1 MVYVISCV
9 CVFFASPPFFF
20 KFLISF
26 GGQIETTREIR
37 LDKKH
42 KRLARRK
49 CRVSFWLFSV
59 HPHLVCVCVCVSDH
73 LTQKI
78 RIEKKNLI
86 EKKKSEE
93 IGWNAIRHRLLPPSL
108 ILQKSHFRRFSP
120 GNNFFFLNSS
130 RRKMCQMVITI
141 SNQVCKYICRPSC
154 VWKKSFSISQ
164 S

>member
-1 MVYVISCV
+1 
-9 CVFFASPPFFF
+9 VFFASPPFFF

-120 GNNFFFLNSS
+120 GNNFFFF
-130 RRKMCQMVITI
+130 KFE
-141 SNQVCKYICRPSC
+141 PS
-154 VWKKSFSISQ
+154 
-164 S
+164 

>member
-1 MVYVISCV
+1 MLYRVCV
-9 CVFFASPPFFF
+9 CFSLRHLFFLNSWYHLGVKLKPPARFVSTRNTNVWQEESVVWVF
-20 KFLISF
+20 
-26 GGQIETTREIR
+26 GY
-37 LDKKH
+37 
-42 KRLARRK
+42 
-49 CRVSFWLFSV
+49 SV
-59 HPHLVCVCVCVSDH
+59 CTPTSCVCVCVSVIISP
-73 LTQKI
+73 KKF
-78 RIEKKNLI
+78 ESKKKNWI

>member
-1 MVYVISCV
+1 MSCEFLAIQ
-9 CVFFASPPFFF
+9 CAPPP
-20 KFLISF
+20 
-26 GGQIETTREIR
+26 R
-37 LDKKH
+37 
-42 KRLARRK
+42 
-49 CRVSFWLFSV
+49 
-59 HPHLVCVCVCVSDH
+59 VCVCVCVSDH